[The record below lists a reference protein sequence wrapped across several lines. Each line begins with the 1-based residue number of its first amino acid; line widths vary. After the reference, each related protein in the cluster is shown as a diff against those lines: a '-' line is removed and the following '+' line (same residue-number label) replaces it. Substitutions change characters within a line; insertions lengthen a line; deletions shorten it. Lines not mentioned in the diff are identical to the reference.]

1 MVFRAMMS
9 PRGQLVIPAKIRKR
23 MGLKGRTQ
31 ISLIEEDD
39 QLVLR
44 PCTPESIAKMAGML
58 GTGGRATKM
67 LLEERARDRERE
79 DRRQP

>member
-31 ISLIEEDD
+31 VSLIEEAD

-58 GTGGRATKM
+58 GTEGKATKA

-79 DRRQP
+79 DRRRP

>member
-31 ISLIEEDD
+31 MSLIEEAD

-58 GTGGRATKM
+58 GTGGKM
-67 LLEERARDRERE
+67 LKALMEDKKRERE
-79 DRRQP
+79 L